1 MAPLEA
7 LERDYPLINSNF
19 RMFCASH
26 GIFTVEDFLV
36 HDLYALEASVE
47 QDYAP
52 DKLKQG
58 ITQVFSIIESQR
70 RPWLNGLEL
79 LEDAQLNKHTL
90 STGSERYPRCNYVD
104 NVVQCAYNL
113 RDDDCLWTRI
123 DVFLQGGLREGHVTE
138 LVGPSSSGKTQ
149 VCLKAASHVAT
160 KYLGTVMY
168 FDTGNSFSPKRIA
181 QFLSQSS
188 DPANTEVN
196 KTVQRV
202 MSSIVCNSIFDI
214 FTLLDMLHQL
224 RNNLKSQI
232 GCQVRML
239 IIDSLS
245 SLIAP
250 VLGGGGAHGHALM
263 ITAGFLLKE
272 LAHEHNLSVVVTN
285 HMVAGEAGISK
296 PALGESWKSIPHIR
310 LLLSRYHATSGSC
323 ISILKHPYLPDLC
336 ERKVEV

>member
-1 MAPLEA
+1 MSPLEV
-7 LERDYPLINSNF
+7 LERDYPLIDSSF

-26 GIFTVEDFLV
+26 GIFTVQDFLV
-36 HDLYALEASVE
+36 HDLYELEAFAE
-47 QDYAP
+47 RDYAQ

-58 ITQVFSIIESQR
+58 IAQMVSKIESQR

-79 LEDAQLNKHTL
+79 LEDSQINKGTL
-90 STGSERYPRCNYVD
+90 STGCE
-104 NVVQCAYNL
+104 
-113 RDDDCLWTRI
+113 RI
-123 DVFLQGGLREGHVTE
+123 DVLLQGGLREGHVTE

-149 VCLKAASHVAT
+149 ICLKAASNVSR
-160 KYLGTVMY
+160 KYSGTVMY
-168 FDTGNSFSPKRIA
+168 FDTGNSFSAKRIA
-181 QFLSQSS
+181 QFLSQPS
-188 DPANTEVN
+188 DPADIEVN

-202 MSSIVCNSIFDI
+202 MSSIVCHSIFDI

-224 RNNLKSQI
+224 MNNLKSQI

-250 VLGGGGAHGHALM
+250 ILGGGGAHGHSLM
-263 ITAGFLLKE
+263 LTAGFLLKE

-296 PALGESWKSIPHIR
+296 PALGESWKSIPHVR
-310 LLLSRYHATSGSC
+310 LLLSRYNAINGSC
-323 ISILKHPYLPDLC
+323 ISILKHPYLAAGKTT
-336 ERKVEV
+336 EFMVR